1 MQQEVTASFS
11 GEGTGTGKIFV
22 STGSAAY
29 NIAGQFDRARR
40 FFTFAIAEIG
50 LAVGIIVFASIGSVV
65 QGLTSSIRTL
75 LLYVLPLCILALLA
89 GFAVGYLVFAPL
101 KLAPN
106 FVFDIVSYGLI
117 ILCLIIGLPMWS
129 SIISEFTEI

>member
-1 MQQEVTASFS
+1 MIKTLAAGVVLLMLGVSLLPLGVLMQQEVTASFS
-11 GEGTGTGKIFV
+11 GEGTGKIFV

-75 LLYVLPLCILALLA
+75 LLYVLP
-89 GFAVGYLVFAPL
+89 
-101 KLAPN
+101 
-106 FVFDIVSYGLI
+106 
-117 ILCLIIGLPMWS
+117 
-129 SIISEFTEI
+129 

>member
-1 MQQEVTASFS
+1 VIKTLAAGVVLLMLGVSLLPLGVLMQQEVTASFS

-75 LLYVLPLCILALLA
+75 LLYVLP
-89 GFAVGYLVFAPL
+89 
-101 KLAPN
+101 
-106 FVFDIVSYGLI
+106 
-117 ILCLIIGLPMWS
+117 
-129 SIISEFTEI
+129 